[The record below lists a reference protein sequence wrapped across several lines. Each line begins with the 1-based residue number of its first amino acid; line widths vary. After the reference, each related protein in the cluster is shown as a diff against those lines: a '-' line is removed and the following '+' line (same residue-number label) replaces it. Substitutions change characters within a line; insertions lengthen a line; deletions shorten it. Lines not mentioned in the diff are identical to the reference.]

1 MRIDLAWLTSSL
13 KLIFVM
19 FECLFLKVHSG
30 LCLFQVVM
38 ELHFRLGLNLHESY
52 NVDVVG
58 TLPLGRNSYK

>member
-19 FECLFLKVHSG
+19 FECLFLMHSG
-30 LCLFQVVM
+30 LRLFQVVM
-38 ELHFRLGLNLHESY
+38 GTGISAGFNLHESY

-58 TLPLGRNSYK
+58 TLPLG

>member
-13 KLIFVM
+13 KLIFVV
-19 FECLFLKVHSG
+19 FECSFLKVPLV

-38 ELHFRLGLNLHESY
+38 GTGISAGFNLNESY

-58 TLPLGRNSYK
+58 TLPLG

>member
-38 ELHFRLGLNLHESY
+38 GTGISAGFNLHESY

-58 TLPLGRNSYK
+58 TLPLG